1 MRITMKSL
9 LVALMLSCAFGSSA
23 WAADIVVKHVIDIT
37 PKATVV
43 LGIENE
49 TGLVPIPVRFKGVL
63 YPEGASSL
71 SDLVGALREY
81 LKEADGTQF
90 RILSIGDAFGRTE
103 DGVLVGVIEIKTSKK
118 TNDGA
123 RVGGTQDLIADLL
136 NFGACAYDGS
146 LAESDPKRHKIYTTA
161 QDHAKNNM
169 FGVWSTK

>member
-1 MRITMKSL
+1 MKSFL
-9 LVALMLSCAFGSSA
+9 IALVLTFVCWSSA
-23 WAADIVVKHVIDIT
+23 WTADIVVKRVVDIT

-49 TGLVPIPVRFKGVL
+49 SGLVPIPVRFKGVL
-63 YPEGASSL
+63 YPEGASAL

-90 RILSIGDAFGRTE
+90 RIVSIGDTFGRTE

-118 TNDGA
+118 TKDGA

-146 LAESDPKRHKIYTTA
+146 LAESDPKRHKVYTTA

-169 FGVWSTK
+169 FGVWSAK